1 MILRVTVIPKYS
13 KIAIPCSIQKA
24 LEQGRLHPVF
34 HISPGMEFQLHLAIL
49 EVPMEL
55 VEEKLEMAPVGSSF
69 FLRNHGKP
77 LGKELQLKISF

>member
-1 MILRVTVIPKYS
+1 MILSVTVTPYYIE
-13 KIAIPCSIQKA
+13 KIAIPCSVQKA

-55 VEEKLEMAPVGSSF
+55 VGGKARNGTCWEF
-69 FLRNHGKP
+69 FL
-77 LGKELQLKISF
+77 S

>member
-1 MILRVTVIPKYS
+1 MF
-13 KIAIPCSIQKA
+13 IPCSVQKA
-24 LEQGRLHPVF
+24 LEQGGLHPVF

-69 FLRNHGKP
+69 FFFRNQGKPWKP
-77 LGKELQLKISF
+77 LGK